1 MQPILKQTPLHSA
14 HTALKGRMID
24 FEGWSLP
31 VMYAGILEETR
42 AVRSS
47 TGIFDIS
54 HMGRVRVTGSGAA
67 KYLQQLTSNDVT
79 ALRPFEAQYS
89 LLMHPDG
96 GILDDIIIY
105 CEETSQAASGYLVV
119 INAGN
124 ASKDL
129 AWMRDQIRVLAIPDV
144 AIEDQSEATAMIAV
158 QGPHAPQ
165 MIARLVND
173 VTLLDRKRFQYATG
187 LLNGAEITLCRTGYT
202 GEDGFEVIVKAEQA
216 TEAWNA
222 LIEAGAVPA
231 GLGARDALRIEAGY
245 PLYGHEIDE
254 TTSPV
259 EAGLMWAVK
268 LDKATFYGK
277 DAVVALK
284 QRGPTRKLM
293 GLTSKERNIPRQ
305 GYTIYSETS
314 PPDTTAADMIVTTS
328 DNGVSASKRGGEPDI
343 QTLPAVVGT
352 ITSGVFSPTVNH
364 SIAMGYVETASA
376 KVGKTVT
383 IGIRDKRSPAL
394 LVQKKSLLKV

>member
-1 MQPILKQTPLHSA
+1 MVLELKQTPLHEA
-14 HTALKGRMID
+14 HIALNGRIID
-24 FEGWSLP
+24 FEGWALP

-54 HMGRVRVTGSGAA
+54 HMGRVRISGDSATNF
-67 KYLQQLTSNDVT
+67 LQKLTSNDVS
-79 ALRPFEAQYS
+79 ALKPWEAQYS

-105 CEETSQAASGYLVV
+105 REETRKGAPGYLVV

-124 ASKDL
+124 AAKDL
-129 AWMRDQIRVLAIPDV
+129 HWMRDQAQVFDDIAV
-144 AIEDQSEATAMIAV
+144 EDQSEATAMIAV
-158 QGPHAPQ
+158 QGPKAPQ
-165 MIARLVND
+165 MIAYLMKD
-173 VTLLDRKRFQYATG
+173 ETLLDRKRFQYAMG
-187 LLNGAEITLCRTGYT
+187 QLNGVSVTLCRTGYT
-202 GEDGFEVIVKAEQA
+202 GEDGFEVIVAAEHA
-216 TEAWNA
+216 LSAWDA

-268 LDKATFYGK
+268 LDKETFYGK
-277 DAVVALK
+277 NAIIALK

-305 GYTIYSETS
+305 GYTIYYDSEHHNAIS
-314 PPDTTAADMIVTTS
+314 SDQSEDDKS
-328 DNGVSASKRGGEPDI
+328 DNKRAGQG
-343 QTLPAVVGT
+343 TGLPAPAVIGT

-364 SIAMGYVETASA
+364 SIAMGYVETSSA
-376 KVGKTVT
+376 KVGTPVT

-394 LVQKKSLLKV
+394 IVQKKSLLER